1 MKKRTAFTL
10 IELLVVIAII
20 AILAAMLLPALSKA
34 KERGRTA
41 SCLSNLHQIGIALQL
56 YVDENHNH
64 LPYMQDVATNTAVT
78 NLYPSVNVVLASQ
91 LGSVKILHCPSDNQI
106 PSWFDLTGSSYSWN
120 LLLNGADAS
129 NPPKTFLG
137 VGFTID
143 QIPVFNDAE
152 SFHSANGTAHA
163 RNYLYADQHA
173 HNFYEGPA
181 P

>member
-1 MKKRTAFTL
+1 MTKRTAFTL

-41 SCLSNLHQIGIALQL
+41 ACLSNLHQIGIALQV
-56 YVDENHNH
+56 YVDENHNR
-64 LPYMQDVATNTAVT
+64 LPYMQDVITNSALTNT
-78 NLYPSVNVVLASQ
+78 YPPVSIVLANQ
-91 LGSVKILHCPSDNQI
+91 LGSQKVLHCPSDSQS
-106 PSWFDLTGSSYSWN
+106 PGWFDLTGSSYSWN
-120 LLLNGADAS
+120 YLLNGQDAS
-129 NPPKTFLG
+129 NPPKTILG

-152 SFHSANGTAHA
+152 SFHIANGATHG

-173 HNFYEGPA
+173 HNFYEGP
-181 P
+181 